1 MKTKP
6 MLGRFSLYGFLKNQ
20 QYYDPFLILAFR
32 QMGLSFFM
40 IGILVAFREVIAN
53 LMEIP
58 SGAVAD
64 LFGRRKAMI
73 LSFVCYII
81 SFMVFGVTGVAATN
95 GTIPPAAIL
104 PLLFGAMGFFAVGN
118 AFRTGT
124 HKAMIFTWLRVEGRE
139 DERTKVYGYTRSW
152 SKLGSAL
159 SAILAAVFV
168 FATSNYVY
176 IFFFSI
182 IPYVLGI
189 VNFMGYPREVDG
201 NIKKATSGKEVML
214 HLKKTLAV
222 SVKQASLRRLV
233 CESMGFE
240 GFFKAAKDYLQP
252 ILKAAA
258 IPLTGALLL
267 SDRLSEH
274 QQVALLVGPVYFA
287 LYLLSA
293 LASRKAYVLVDKH
306 GSEDHTA
313 RFLWLI
319 SLLILTALVPALYYC
334 WFTVIILGFIALYVM
349 QNLWRPVLISRFD
362 THSDEDMGATILSIE
377 SQAKSVA
384 TMIIAPGMGYV
395 VDLMQTRMIGC
406 LPFWPAA
413 IFGAA
418 VALAFFVTARTPTRS
433 HTRG

>member
-95 GTIPPAAIL
+95 GTIPPASVL

-159 SAILAAVFV
+159 SVILAAVFV

-189 VNFMGYPREVDG
+189 INFMGYPSEVDG
-201 NIKKATSGKEVML
+201 NIKKATSGREVML
-214 HLKKTLAV
+214 HLKKALPV

-287 LYLLSA
+287 LYLFSA

-306 GSEDHTA
+306 GSED
-313 RFLWLI
+313 R
-319 SLLILTALVPALYYC
+319 
-334 WFTVIILGFIALYVM
+334 
-349 QNLWRPVLISRFD
+349 R
-362 THSDEDMGATILSIE
+362 
-377 SQAKSVA
+377 
-384 TMIIAPGMGYV
+384 
-395 VDLMQTRMIGC
+395 
-406 LPFWPAA
+406 AA
-413 IFGAA
+413 FCG
-418 VALAFFVTARTPTRS
+418 
-433 HTRG
+433 